1 MMHPGEGVVK
11 ERPHKLIRRRCSQEC
26 RNAVYD
32 CHKRSISASRT
43 SIPVRL
49 LQLFPKILSY
59 LAARRR
65 ALGRK
70 PYSPLPSRR
79 DGRNKTGDM
88 PGYKQIR
95 PNRRKEQTCPPF
107 FSPPGR
113 TMKLPCDPPSS
124 SYLPPSWPPKI
135 ANNSSGK
142 ATWTALRPS
151 ISKPTG
157 SKSK

>member
-11 ERPHKLIRRRCSQEC
+11 ERPHKLICRRCSQEC

-49 LQLFPKILSY
+49 LQLFPKFLSY

-70 PYSPLPSRR
+70 PYSPLPFPG
-79 DGRNKTGDM
+79 GRKNGRSGKMGKWKKPGRWKTGAM
-88 PGYKQIR
+88 E
-95 PNRRKEQTCPPF
+95 NR
-107 FSPPGR
+107 G
-113 TMKLPCDPPSS
+113 D
-124 SYLPPSWPPKI
+124 
-135 ANNSSGK
+135 GK
-142 ATWTALRPS
+142 NG
-151 ISKPTG
+151 KME
-157 SKSK
+157 K